1 MGLRH
6 LTPLSLFQSWVP
18 RGRCQLA
25 DTGVTLLAPAAR
37 DWSAFGESSMPRLLL
52 YQSFTRASAERMP
65 YGTLL
70 AQQRVAI
77 LQLSLVFRAQLFP
90 FLILVGVR

>member
-37 DWSAFGESSMPRLLL
+37 DWTAFGESSMPRLLL
-52 YQSFTRASAERMP
+52 YQSFTRASAERMHMAR
-65 YGTLL
+65 YLHS
-70 AQQRVAI
+70 REWR
-77 LQLSLVFRAQLFP
+77 SSSYRLFSGP
-90 FLILVGVR
+90 NCFHF